1 MRVFV
6 PGGNGLVGS
15 AVIRNVPRDVEIFSP
30 SRSELDITNRLDVF
44 HFLRSNN
51 LDGIIMTAAKVG
63 GILANA
69 KYQWSFLLENL
80 KIQNALFEAAVDAKI
95 QNLVFLGSSC
105 IYPKFAQQ
113 PIREDDLLSGPLEPT
128 NEGYALAKIAGV
140 KMCMALN
147 LEFGFNY
154 TALMPSNLYGIND
167 NFDYETSHVPA
178 ALMRR
183 MHEAKLSQSP
193 TVTIWGSGNVRREF
207 LCADDLAL
215 ACWHFLNSSGGG
227 QLINIGSGQDLT
239 IRDFAKLMARVVGYE
254 GELIFDVTRADGAP
268 RKLLNNSKANMLG
281 WTPTIS
287 LGQGLSETYTWFRK
301 AHLEREIRGY

>member
-15 AVIRNVPRDVEIFSP
+15 AVIRNAPRDVEIFSP
-30 SRSELDITNRLDVF
+30 SRSELDLTNRLDVF
-44 HFLRSNN
+44 HYLARNN

-113 PIREDDLLSGPLEPT
+113 PIREDALLSGPLEPT
-128 NEGYALAKIAGV
+128 NEGYALAKIVGV

-147 LEFGFNY
+147 VEFGFNY
-154 TALMPSNLYGIND
+154 KALMPSNLYGIND

-183 MHEAKLSQSP
+183 MHEAKLLKSNFIE
-193 TVTIWGSGNVRREF
+193 IWGTGTPLREF
-207 LCADDLAL
+207 MSVDDLAV
-215 ACWHFLNSSGGG
+215 ACWYFLGKAFGGEN
-227 QLINIGSGQDLT
+227 LNIGTGQEIS
-239 IRDFAKLMARVVGYE
+239 IREFAQLMAKVVGFD
-254 GELIFDVTRADGAP
+254 GELLFDESKPDGMP
-268 RKLLNNSKANMLG
+268 QKVLDVSKAGQQG
-281 WTPTIS
+281 WRATIE
-287 LGQGLSETYTWFRK
+287 LEEGLSRTYAWFEK
-301 AHLEREIRGY
+301 AYSKGGLRGI